1 MAELTALTNQSASTS
16 NVSKDNAYMHPEYE
30 SPLSMGDENFEK
42 NENVLSRNGAGI
54 KLKGVDP

>member
-16 NVSKDNAYMHPEYE
+16 NVSKDNVYMHPEYE

-42 NENVLSRNGAGI
+42 TENLYR
-54 KLKGVDP
+54 L